1 MTATFHHPQIHR
13 QQIRPRQTRR
23 QHTTTLH
30 AERGDVLPNYAVRRM
45 VATVVALAVL
55 ALGAVAVVETVGALV
70 DLGGRPAAASE
81 IPASGSAPAT
91 PSLHVAAAGDTLW
104 SIAEQYRGEVS
115 RDRYVD
121 ALIDLNGGTGIQVGQ
136 PVRLP

>member
-1 MTATFHHPQIHR
+1 MTATFHPHQHR
-13 QQIRPRQTRR
+13 TV
-23 QHTTTLH
+23 H
-30 AERGDVLPNYAVRRM
+30 AERMDLVPNYAVRRLI
-45 VATVVALAVL
+45 AAVVALAVL
-55 ALGAVAVVETVGALV
+55 ALGAIAVVETVGALV

-81 IPASGSAPAT
+81 IPAPGSGQPAAPR
-91 PSLHVAAAGDTLW
+91 LHVAAPGDTLW

-115 RDRYVD
+115 RDRFVD

>member
-1 MTATFHHPQIHR
+1 MTATFHPYQR
-13 QQIRPRQTRR
+13 QPSR
-23 QHTTTLH
+23 
-30 AERGDVLPNYAVRRM
+30 AEHVDLVPNYAVRRLI
-45 VATVVALAVL
+45 AAVVALAVL
-55 ALGAVAVVETVGALV
+55 ALGAIAVVETVGALV

-81 IPASGSAPAT
+81 IPAPGSGAAAA
-91 PSLHVAAAGDTLW
+91 PSLHVAAPGDTLW

-115 RDRYVD
+115 RDRFVD